1 MKYDRAFFD
10 AGLERHNTR
19 CEKWDDRGVLSEEGI
34 ALWVAD
40 MDFRCAQP
48 IVDAI
53 MERAQHPC
61 YGYNIDDC
69 TDEEALIGYWQ
80 RRHQLNIRKGQ
91 TKMLP
96 CVVTG
101 LKSCVRA
108 FTNEGDKVAI
118 FTPIYGPFYAS
129 IQENKRIPELV
140 GLIPGEDGRYQ
151 MNLSGME
158 KALQNGAKLIMLCNP
173 HNPISRAWEK
183 EELEGLLALAER
195 YDVPLVS
202 DEIHADFVYAPR
214 KFVPILSIPG
224 AQKRAIMLCAA
235 SKTFNV
241 AGLQQATCVSFNPD
255 YLKKIG
261 EKISAAGVTSGNTF
275 ALYATKAAYEQGDA
289 WLDGLMEYLDENR
302 KALAELVEKYL
313 PKAKL
318 TPVEATYLAW
328 LDLRAYGKTCQE
340 MTEAFMKN
348 GVALTTGVFFGE
360 DADGFMRINFGC
372 PRGMLEEG
380 IRRMANALKE
390 D

>member
-19 CEKWDDRGVLSEEGI
+19 CEKWDDRGVLNEDGI

-53 MERAQHPC
+53 LERAQHPC
-61 YGYNIDDC
+61 FGYNSNDGS
-69 TDEEALIGYWQ
+69 DEKALMGYWQ
-80 RRHQLNIRKGQ
+80 RRHDLTIQKEQVR
-91 TKMLP
+91 MLP

-101 LKSCVRA
+101 LKTCVRA
-108 FTNEGDKVAI
+108 FTKEGDKVAI

-129 IQENKRIPELV
+129 VVDNKRTLEKVPL
-140 GLIPGEDGRYQ
+140 LPGEDGRYR

-158 KALQNGAKLIMLCNP
+158 QALKNGAKLILLCNP
-173 HNPISRAWEK
+173 HNPISRAWDK
-183 EELEGLLALAER
+183 EELEQLIVLAER

-202 DEIHADFVYAPR
+202 DEIHADFVYGPK

-224 AQKRAIMLCAA
+224 AEKRAVMLCAA

-241 AGLQQATCVSFNPD
+241 AGLQQASCVCFNPD
-255 YLKKIG
+255 LLKKIG
-261 EKISAAGVTSGNTF
+261 EELNAAGVTSGNTF
-275 ALYATKAAYEQGDA
+275 ALYATQAAYNHGDA

-302 KALAELVEKYL
+302 KALAEFVKKYL

-328 LDLRAYGKTCQE
+328 LDLRAYGKTCEE
-340 MTEAFMKN
+340 MTEAFKKN

-372 PRGMLEEG
+372 PRAMLEEG
-380 IRRMANALKE
+380 IRRMAKALE
-390 D
+390 EE